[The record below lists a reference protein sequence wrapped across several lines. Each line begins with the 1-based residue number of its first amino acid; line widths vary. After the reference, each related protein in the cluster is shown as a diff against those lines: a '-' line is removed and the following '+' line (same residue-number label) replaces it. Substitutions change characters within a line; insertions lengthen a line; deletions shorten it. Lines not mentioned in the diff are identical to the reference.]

1 MCFPW
6 AQWNSSVRIA
16 FRCAHTNYPL
26 DSNFLSHV
34 MSACHRPSLAKMSS
48 FWSLK
53 SLVPWSLNNWE
64 VPFWYGL
71 IHLTCDSWSFT
82 GVSCVSSF
90 GACLWSLRFHLPPHH
105 PVTWPAP
112 RRLRSSRRWEHVVP
126 KLCKTRHFYTGCFSR
141 FILAKQFGFQK
152 VSMIK
157 PFNEMTLVPLEVIA
171 SSRWRTTA
179 TKVLCSWRG
188 AREWMIWFK
197 RCFFVNQH
205 VQQFLDWSSQRWGE
219 QPSLSDLGSHTS

>member
-6 AQWNSSVRIA
+6 AQWNSFVRIA

-53 SLVPWSLNNWE
+53 SLVPWNLNNLD

-112 RRLRSSRRWEHVVP
+112 RRLRSSRRWEYVVP
-126 KLCKTRHFYTGCFSR
+126 KLCKTRHFYLVVFQDS
-141 FILAKQFGFQK
+141 FWLNNLGFKKFQ
-152 VSMIK
+152 
-157 PFNEMTLVPLEVIA
+157 
-171 SSRWRTTA
+171 
-179 TKVLCSWRG
+179 
-188 AREWMIWFK
+188 
-197 RCFFVNQH
+197 
-205 VQQFLDWSSQRWGE
+205 WSSLLMKW
-219 QPSLSDLGSHTS
+219 L